1 MQLGSIFLI
10 SVFSGNT
17 ALIYS
22 SANGKLDVTRF
33 LVESK
38 ANVEAKDNEYY
49 TPTTLPFKSSTPLQF
64 GSIFL
69 ISVISGVTAL
79 MDSSFWGKL
88 DVTRFLVE
96 SKADVAAKD
105 E

>member
-10 SVFSGNT
+10 SVISGST
-17 ALIYS
+17 ALIWS
-22 SANGKLDVTRF
+22 SCNGELDVTRF

-49 TPTTLPFKSSTPLQF
+49 SPTTLPFKSSTPLQF

-69 ISVISGVTAL
+69 ISVISGATAL
-79 MDSSFWGKL
+79 IWSSRWGKL

-96 SKADVAAKD
+96 SKADVTARSK
-105 E
+105 